1 MLAVSI
7 HYYSAHVIAHLHI
20 APMWAILSVQTQ
32 CFSHL
37 KMYASYCTAHKGS
50 IAALQLTCS
59 WFIYSLGTILAIMQV
74 LANKSLTY
82 STAYLKRFDCMQ
94 NPI

>member
-20 APMWAILSVQTQ
+20 APMWAILIVQTQ

-37 KMYASYCTAHKGS
+37 KMYASYCTALKGS

-59 WFIYSLGTILAIMQV
+59 WFIYSLGT
-74 LANKSLTY
+74 Y
-82 STAYLKRFDCMQ
+82 YLGNNAGTCQQISDLFYCIFKKV
-94 NPI
+94 